1 MDFIDL
7 EAAKESLD
15 NQPLIFSEDEEMT
28 NDEMD
33 DFIDGSNQQ
42 REGVSFY
49 RQLESPNQT
58 RGLQNLNDYPKFLN
72 QTRDV
77 RVAIYEDDEPFYRTY
92 DTQPEPYVPKNR
104 KSIEFDNFVG
114 YEKNVKKFK
123 ETIKNFDG
131 SNNPFFDSIIYSLM
145 FYLTEGKNIDKNKA
159 KEIIG
164 NEFYIELLEIKD
176 DIKLDKTLFGCFNRC
191 FMVNEVLAKH
201 NFFLKFFERRDKF
214 RFLTKKRLKVNI
226 K

>member
-33 DFIDGSNQQ
+33 NFIDNGNQQ

-58 RGLQNLNDYPKFLN
+58 RDPQNLNDYPKFLN
-72 QTRDV
+72 HTRDL
-77 RVAIYEDDEPFYRTY
+77 RVAIYEDDEPFYRKY
-92 DTQPEPYVPKNR
+92 DTQPEPCVPKNR

-131 SNNPFFDSIIYSLM
+131 SDNSFFDSIIYSLM
-145 FYLTEGKNIDKNKA
+145 FYLTEGKNIDQNKA

-176 DIKLDKTLFGCFNRC
+176 DIKLDKTLFGYFNRC
-191 FMVNEVLAKH
+191 FMANEVLVKH
-201 NFFLKFFERRDKF
+201 NFFLTFFERRDKF
-214 RFLTKKRLKVNI
+214 RFFIKKRLKVNI